1 MAKPFVSLLRR
12 EFSGRVWQMWGFFLA
27 AALIQ
32 PLVFWFQIK
41 DQYQPKRFEEV
52 YLDSAAPVLLAVFF
66 AGIVGWMIWLSLRDC
81 GNGSICTLMTLPGGR
96 GQLFWSKLLG
106 YAGAV
111 FLLLAG
117 ALAGILLC
125 YPIYLSWQAE
135 LAQFINADLT
145 LNAGLWLALNQ
156 TPLFRL
162 LCPMTFREIAASL
175 LLLLA
180 LPVWACDT
188 SWRIAGRHWVRGG
201 ILSLPAAVCWAL
213 VFRGRLTDFGGL
225 LDISSLIVL
234 AALVILMAADSLW
247 LLHRG
252 DI

>member
-27 AALIQ
+27 ALLFQ

-81 GNGSICTLMTLPGGR
+81 GTGSTCTLMTLPGGR

-106 YAGAV
+106 YTGAV
-111 FLLLAG
+111 LLLLAG
-117 ALAGILLC
+117 VLAGILLC
-125 YPIYLSWQAE
+125 YPVYLSWQAE
-135 LAQFINADLT
+135 LAQRTNADLT

-162 LCPMTFREIAASL
+162 LCPMTFQEMAASL

-188 SWRIAGRHWVRGG
+188 GWRIAGRHWIRGG
-201 ILSLPAAVCWAL
+201 ILSLSTAVCWAL
-213 VFRGRLTDFGGL
+213 VFRGRLTEAWL
-225 LDISSLIVL
+225 LEIPSLIVL

>member
-52 YLDSAAPVLLAVFF
+52 YMDSAAPVLLAVFF
-66 AGIVGWMIWLSLRDC
+66 AGIVGWMVWMCLRDC

-117 ALAGILLC
+117 VLAGVLLC
-125 YPIYLSWQAE
+125 YPVYLSWQAE
-135 LAQFINADLT
+135 LAQRTHADLT

-162 LCPMTFREIAASL
+162 LCPMTFREMAASL
-175 LLLLA
+175 LLLIT
-180 LPVWACDT
+180 LPVWACT
-188 SWRIAGRHWVRGG
+188 TGWRIAGRRWVRGG
-201 ILSLPAAVCWAL
+201 VLSLSAAVCWAL

-234 AALVILMAADSLW
+234 AVLVILMAADSLW

-252 DI
+252 EL

>member
-66 AGIVGWMIWLSLRDC
+66 AGIVGWMVWLCLRDC

-117 ALAGILLC
+117 VLAGVLLC
-125 YPIYLSWQAE
+125 YPVYLSWQAE
-135 LAQFINADLT
+135 LAQRTHADLT

-162 LCPMTFREIAASL
+162 LCPMTFREMAASL
-175 LLLLA
+175 LLLIT
-180 LPVWACDT
+180 LPVWACT
-188 SWRIAGRHWVRGG
+188 TGWRIAGRRWVRGG
-201 ILSLPAAVCWAL
+201 VLSLSAAVCWAL
-213 VFRGRLTDFGGL
+213 VFRGRLTEVWFL
-225 LDISSLIVL
+225 EIPSLIVL
-234 AALVILMAADSLW
+234 AVLVILMAADCLW

-252 DI
+252 EL

>member
-52 YLDSAAPVLLAVFF
+52 YMDSAAPVLLAVFF
-66 AGIVGWMIWLSLRDC
+66 AGIVGWMVWMCLRDC

-117 ALAGILLC
+117 VLAGVLLC
-125 YPIYLSWQAE
+125 YPVYLSWQAE
-135 LAQFINADLT
+135 LAQRTHADLT

-162 LCPMTFREIAASL
+162 LCPMTFREMAASL
-175 LLLLA
+175 LLLIT
-180 LPVWACDT
+180 LPVWACT
-188 SWRIAGRHWVRGG
+188 TGWRIAGRRWVRGG
-201 ILSLPAAVCWAL
+201 VLSLSAAVCWAL

>member
-66 AGIVGWMIWLSLRDC
+66 AGIVGWMVWMCLRDC

-106 YAGAV
+106 YSGAV

-117 ALAGILLC
+117 VLAGVLLC
-125 YPIYLSWQAE
+125 YPVYLSWQAE
-135 LAQFINADLT
+135 LAQRTHADLT

-162 LCPMTFREIAASL
+162 LCPMTFREMAASL
-175 LLLLA
+175 LLLIT
-180 LPVWACDT
+180 LPVWACT
-188 SWRIAGRHWVRGG
+188 TGWRIAGRRWVRGG
-201 ILSLPAAVCWAL
+201 VLSLSAAVCWAL
-213 VFRGRLTDFGGL
+213 VFRGRLTEAWL
-225 LDISSLIVL
+225 LEIPSLIVL
-234 AALVILMAADSLW
+234 AALVILMAADCLW

-252 DI
+252 EI

>member
-27 AALIQ
+27 AAPIQ

-52 YLDSAAPVLLAVFF
+52 YMDSAAPVLLAVFF
-66 AGIVGWMIWLSLRDC
+66 AGIVGWMVWMCLRDC

-117 ALAGILLC
+117 VLAGVLLC
-125 YPIYLSWQAE
+125 YPVYLSWQAE
-135 LAQFINADLT
+135 LAQRTHADLT

-162 LCPMTFREIAASL
+162 LCPMTFREMAASL
-175 LLLLA
+175 LLLIT
-180 LPVWACDT
+180 LPVWACT
-188 SWRIAGRHWVRGG
+188 TGWRIAGRRWVRGG
-201 ILSLPAAVCWAL
+201 VLSLSAAVCWAL
-213 VFRGRLTDFGGL
+213 VFRGRLTEAWL
-225 LDISSLIVL
+225 LEIPSLIVL
-234 AALVILMAADSLW
+234 AALVILMAADCLW

-252 DI
+252 EI

>member
-52 YLDSAAPVLLAVFF
+52 YMDSAAPVLLAVFF

-117 ALAGILLC
+117 VLAGVLLC
-125 YPIYLSWQAE
+125 YPVYLSWQAE
-135 LAQFINADLT
+135 LAQRTHADLT
-145 LNAGLWLALNQ
+145 LNAGLWLALSQ

-162 LCPMTFREIAASL
+162 LCPMTFREMAASL
-175 LLLLA
+175 LLLIT
-180 LPVWACDT
+180 LPVWACT
-188 SWRIAGRHWVRGG
+188 TGWRIAGRRWVRGG
-201 ILSLPAAVCWAL
+201 VLSLSAAVCWAL
-213 VFRGRLTDFGGL
+213 VFRGRLTEAWL
-225 LDISSLIVL
+225 LEIPSLIVL
-234 AALVILMAADSLW
+234 AALVILMAADCLW

-252 DI
+252 EI

>member
-52 YLDSAAPVLLAVFF
+52 YMDSAAPVLLAVFF
-66 AGIVGWMIWLSLRDC
+66 AGIVGWMVWMCLRDC

-117 ALAGILLC
+117 VLAGVLLC
-125 YPIYLSWQAE
+125 YPVYLSWQAE
-135 LAQFINADLT
+135 LAQRTHADLT

-162 LCPMTFREIAASL
+162 LCPMTFREMAASL
-175 LLLLA
+175 LLLIT
-180 LPVWACDT
+180 LPVWACT
-188 SWRIAGRHWVRGG
+188 TGWRIAGRRWVRGG
-201 ILSLPAAVCWAL
+201 VLSLSAAVCWAL
-213 VFRGRLTDFGGL
+213 VFRGRLTEAWL
-225 LDISSLIVL
+225 LEIPSLIVL
-234 AALVILMAADSLW
+234 AALVILMAADCLW

-252 DI
+252 EI

>member
-27 AALIQ
+27 ALLFQ

-106 YAGAV
+106 YTGAV
-111 FLLLAG
+111 LLLLAG
-117 ALAGILLC
+117 VLAGILLC
-125 YPIYLSWQAE
+125 YPVYLSWQAE
-135 LAQFINADLT
+135 LAQRTNADLT

-162 LCPMTFREIAASL
+162 LCPMTFQEMAASL

-180 LPVWACDT
+180 LPVWA
-188 SWRIAGRHWVRGG
+188 
-201 ILSLPAAVCWAL
+201 
-213 VFRGRLTDFGGL
+213 
-225 LDISSLIVL
+225 
-234 AALVILMAADSLW
+234 
-247 LLHRG
+247 
-252 DI
+252 

>member
-52 YLDSAAPVLLAVFF
+52 YMDSAAPVLLAVFF
-66 AGIVGWMIWLSLRDC
+66 AGIVGWMVWMCLRDC

-117 ALAGILLC
+117 VLAGVLLC
-125 YPIYLSWQAE
+125 YPVYLSWQAE
-135 LAQFINADLT
+135 LAQRTHADLT
-145 LNAGLWLALNQ
+145 LNAGLWLALSQ

-162 LCPMTFREIAASL
+162 LCPMTFREMAASL
-175 LLLLA
+175 LLLIT
-180 LPVWACDT
+180 LPVWACT
-188 SWRIAGRHWVRGG
+188 TGWRIAGRRWVRGG
-201 ILSLPAAVCWAL
+201 VLSLSAAVCWAL
-213 VFRGRLTDFGGL
+213 VFRGRLTEAWL
-225 LDISSLIVL
+225 LEIPSLIVL
-234 AALVILMAADSLW
+234 AALVILMAADCLW

-252 DI
+252 EI

>member
-52 YLDSAAPVLLAVFF
+52 YMDSAAPVLLAVFF
-66 AGIVGWMIWLSLRDC
+66 AGIVGWMVWMCLRDC

-117 ALAGILLC
+117 VLAGVLLC
-125 YPIYLSWQAE
+125 YPVYLSWQAE
-135 LAQFINADLT
+135 LAQRTHADLT

-162 LCPMTFREIAASL
+162 LCPMTFREMAASL
-175 LLLLA
+175 LLLIT
-180 LPVWACDT
+180 LPVWACT
-188 SWRIAGRHWVRGG
+188 TGWRIAGRRWVRGG
-201 ILSLPAAVCWAL
+201 VLSLSAAVCWAL

-234 AALVILMAADSLW
+234 AVLVILMAADCLW

-252 DI
+252 EI